1 MAELELDHSG
11 VLPPSSQRRRRDLAK
26 DKDINNHK
34 KVSSVMVYTVK
45 NSVLYI
51 CQITTA
57 NIYRLR

>member
-11 VLPPSSQRRRRDLAK
+11 VLPPSSQRRRRDLVK
-26 DKDINNHK
+26 DKDINNHNI
-34 KVSSVMVYTVK
+34 VYNHN

>member
-26 DKDINNHK
+26 DKDIKNHNI
-34 KVSSVMVYTVK
+34 VYTLK